1 MKLRLGVLSLVT
13 ALALAGGTSAA
24 YADGRAGG
32 GHGGRPL
39 IAHMTGAQ
47 ETPPNN
53 SPGTGTAKITVNI
66 GHGEVCWVLTVQNL
80 EGPVTAAHIHFAPIG
95 VAGPI
100 VVPLS
105 PPTTGLS
112 KGCRTVDR
120 ALAKNIVQHPQEY
133 YVNVHTTVFP
143 EGEIRGQLQKR

>member
-1 MKLRLGVLSLVT
+1 MRLAVLWLVT
-13 ALALAGGTSAA
+13 ALALAGGASTA
-24 YADGRAGG
+24 YADGRPGG

-39 IAHMTGAQ
+39 IAHMTGSQ

-66 GHGEVCWVLTVQNL
+66 GQGEVCWVLTVQNL
-80 EGPVTAAHIHFAPIG
+80 EAPATAAHIHVAPVG
-95 VAGPI
+95 VPGPI

-105 PPTTGLS
+105 PPTSGS
-112 KGCRTVDR
+112 SQGCQTVDR
-120 ALAKNIVQHPQEY
+120 ALAKNIAKHPEEY

-143 EGEIRGQLQKR
+143 GGEIRGQLQKR